1 VDALF
6 DNVQVFDDQGR
17 LLLNWG
23 ESGSSPGQFWLP
35 NGIAI
40 SRDNDIYVADSY
52 NRRIQVF
59 KYTGKQ

>member
-1 VDALF
+1 LTKD
-6 DNVQVFDDQGR
+6 VQVFDDQGR

-23 ESGSSPGQFWLP
+23 EAGSAPGQFWLP

-40 SRDNDIYVADSY
+40 SAADQIYIADSY

-59 KYTGKQ
+59 NYTGRQ